1 MSIDLSSYILKEIQL
16 KNGQKLILRKP
27 IIEDAK
33 RMIEYLNIVGG
44 ESENLLFGKDEF
56 HLTVEQE
63 MEHIKRISNN
73 ANTLMILGIID
84 NNIVSIAQIS
94 SPNRKRI
101 AHNSEISISVKKD
114 YWRNGIGS
122 AVMEELIRF
131 AKEHGTIKNI
141 SLGVKASNK
150 NAIRM
155 YEKFGFK
162 KVGVHKNY
170 FNINGNFD
178 DEILMDMSITDI

>member
-1 MSIDLSSYILKEIQL
+1 MYLLKEIQL
-16 KNGQKLILRKP
+16 KNNQQLILRKP
-27 IIEDAK
+27 EIEDAK
-33 RMIEYLNIVGG
+33 SVVEYLNVVGG

-56 HLTVEQE
+56 RLTIEQE
-63 MEHIKRISNN
+63 MEHIKSISNSTG
-73 ANTLMILGIID
+73 TLMILGIIN

-101 AHNSEISISVKKD
+101 AHNGEVSISVKKD
-114 YWRNGIGS
+114 YWKMGIGS

-131 AKEHGTIKNI
+131 AKENNIIKNI
-141 SLGVKASNK
+141 SLGVKASNTNGIK
-150 NAIRM
+150 L

-162 KVGVHKNY
+162 KVGIHKDF

-178 DEILMDMSITDI
+178 DEILMDLYI